1 MLLSG
6 GHSKSRELRVKS
18 KCYGNNE
25 KHISNIH
32 RYAIISYHLEG
43 YNLNV
48 DNFWSGDQAKRSVYQ
63 QFFKSLFSLIWQ
75 KWTNLRC
82 VDALWRQKLWTLS
95 RTREKL
101 CTVTSRGKMNED
113 LSWSNAHSLQ
123 PISNILN

>member
-1 MLLSG
+1 MNNTAMLLSG

-48 DNFWSGDQAKRSVYQ
+48 DNF
-63 QFFKSLFSLIWQ
+63 
-75 KWTNLRC
+75 
-82 VDALWRQKLWTLS
+82 
-95 RTREKL
+95 
-101 CTVTSRGKMNED
+101 
-113 LSWSNAHSLQ
+113 
-123 PISNILN
+123 